1 MANPQTGIALW
12 RTRLPEPGKPWEPPR
27 PETYVGRGFGV
38 HLAPPSA
45 AAHRLMYS
53 MDIQQRSIWLKPL
66 GSAGETLQ
74 PKRVG
79 TASVTNSDAHI
90 SPDGSRIVYQSTQ
103 TGSTEIWV
111 SNIEGTHALQLT
123 NFGGPGTGSPAWSPD
138 GRRIAFDSRMEGRP
152 HIYVMPAMGGHP
164 ERVTDV
170 LADNYLP
177 EWSKDG
183 RWIYYCSTRSGVVE
197 VWRQPVAGGTA
208 QQLTHDGGWA
218 PAESPDG
225 GSLFYQR
232 RVPAGW
238 SLRRLNLATGVDREI
253 LPAIVERAFGIARD
267 GVYYIPI
274 PAAGGGFTIQFHS
287 FESRV
292 SRLIATIPKPMS
304 RSLSLAPDGSFLL
317 YSQLDRWGQDL
328 VLVENFH

>member
-1 MANPQTGIALW
+1 
-12 RTRLPEPGKPWEPPR
+12 
-27 PETYVGRGFGV
+27 
-38 HLAPPSA
+38 
-45 AAHRLMYS
+45 MYS
-53 MDIQQRSIWLKPL
+53 VDVQQRSIWLKPL
-66 GSAGETLQ
+66 GGAGAKLH
-74 PKRVG
+74 PKRIG
-79 TASVTNSDAHI
+79 AASETNSDARI
-90 SPDGSRIVYQSTQ
+90 SPDGSRIAYQSTQ

-111 SNIEGTHALQLT
+111 SNIDGTHALQLT

-152 HIYVMPAMGGHP
+152 HIYVMPVTGGRP

-183 RWIYYCSTRSGVVE
+183 RYIYYCSTRSGIVE

-208 QQLTHDGGWA
+208 QQMTHDGGWA

-238 SLRRLNLATGVDREI
+238 SLRQLNLATGVDREI
-253 LPAIVERAFGIARD
+253 LPAMTERAFGIARD

-274 PAAGGGFTIQFHS
+274 PGADGRFTIQFHS
-287 FESRV
+287 FESKA
-292 SRLIATIPKPMS
+292 SRLIATIPKPMT
-304 RSLSLAPDGSFLL
+304 RSLSLARDGSFLL
-317 YSQLDRWGQDL
+317 YSQLDRWGLNL

>member
-1 MANPQTGIALW
+1 
-12 RTRLPEPGKPWEPPR
+12 
-27 PETYVGRGFGV
+27 
-38 HLAPPSA
+38 
-45 AAHRLMYS
+45 
-53 MDIQQRSIWLKPL
+53 
-66 GSAGETLQ
+66 
-74 PKRVG
+74 
-79 TASVTNSDAHI
+79 
-90 SPDGSRIVYQSTQ
+90 
-103 TGSTEIWV
+103 
-111 SNIEGTHALQLT
+111 LT

-138 GRRIAFDSRMEGRP
+138 GRRVAFDSRVEGRP
-152 HIYVMPAMGGHP
+152 HIYVIPATGGRP

-183 RWIYYCSTRSGVVE
+183 RWIYYCSTRSGIVE
-197 VWRQPVAGGTA
+197 VWRQPVAGGAA

-225 GSLFYQR
+225 SSLFYQR

-238 SLRRLNLATGVDREI
+238 SLRQLNLATGLDREI
-253 LPAIVERAFGIARD
+253 LPAMVERAFGIARD

-274 PAAGGGFTIQFHS
+274 QGADGRFTIQFRS
-287 FESRV
+287 FESEV
-292 SRLIATIPKPMS
+292 SRPVATIAKPMA

-317 YSQLDRWGQDL
+317 YSQLDRWGQNL